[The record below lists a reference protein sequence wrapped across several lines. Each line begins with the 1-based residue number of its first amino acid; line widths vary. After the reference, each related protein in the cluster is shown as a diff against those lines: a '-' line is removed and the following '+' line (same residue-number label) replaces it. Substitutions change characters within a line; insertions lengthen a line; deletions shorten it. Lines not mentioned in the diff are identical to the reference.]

1 MLELQIIEEIR
12 NAWVNIGR
20 ATNKPEMVDAV
31 PDPLDLKILLE
42 TIFLA
47 SVECEEGVQA
57 RVRVVLYPDTTL
69 QTLFYHAPWID
80 AFPFGEELEFSTETL
95 TKLAPAFDQD
105 STAIAVARNPQ
116 GQHVIVGALFYG
128 KKITKLDQVQSFLGR
143 PPALI
148 MSVVSPG
155 SIAIAYSDRV
165 VGRFEKGQFVYANPG
180 PMASDLFIGHIIAVI
195 SQQEEFK
202 KHPDNYWNLYRDC
215 LERLYSTAAIKGHG
229 STIIWLPS
237 ALLENA
243 SRFIQ
248 AGTKI
253 SSKFPGKMFAVNVL
267 DRIAMGDDSHA
278 LADERRILAEFLD
291 VLAQLSC
298 VDGAL
303 IIDDELKP
311 HRFRCHLAAEKW
323 DGRVLEGTFRNA
335 IPTSAIDS
343 TRFGTRHN
351 SAINF
356 VGACPGAVA
365 FVISEDGPVR
375 VILKVGDDV
384 IIWPNCQNT
393 VFLD

>member
-20 ATNKPEMVDAV
+20 ATNKPEMLDAV
-31 PDPLDLKILLE
+31 PDALDLKILLE

-80 AFPFGEELEFSTETL
+80 AFPFGEELEFSTETI

-116 GQHVIVGALFYG
+116 GRHVIVGALFYG

-165 VGRFEKGQFVYANPG
+165 IGRFEKGQFVYANPG

-202 KHPDNYWNLYRDC
+202 KHPGNYWNLYRDC

-229 STIIWLPS
+229 SIIIWLPS

-253 SSKFPGKMFAVNVL
+253 SSKFPGKMFAGNVL
-267 DRIAMGDDSHA
+267 DRVAMGDDSHA

-335 IPTSAIDS
+335 IPTSAIDTTS
-343 TRFGTRHN
+343 FGTRHN

-365 FVISEDGPVR
+365 FVISEDGPVS

>member
-1 MLELQIIEEIR
+1 MFELKLIEEIR
-12 NAWVNIGR
+12 SAWVTIGQ
-20 ATNKPEMVDAV
+20 ATNKPEMVAAV
-31 PDPLDLKILLE
+31 PDQLDLKILLE
-42 TIFLA
+42 TMFLA
-47 SVECEEGVQA
+47 SIECEEGVQA
-57 RVRVVLYPDTTL
+57 RVRVVLYPDTTSE
-69 QTLFYHAPWID
+69 TLFYHAPWID
-80 AFPFGEELEFSTETL
+80 AFPFGEELAFSTETL
-95 TKLAPAFDQD
+95 SKLAPAFDQD

-116 GQHVIVGALFYG
+116 GLHVIVGALFYG
-128 KKITKLDQVQSFLGR
+128 KKITKLDHVQSFLGR

-148 MSVVSPG
+148 MSVESPG
-155 SIAIAYSDRV
+155 SVAIAYGDRV

-180 PMASDLFIGHIIAVI
+180 PMASDLFVGHIISVI
-195 SQQEEFK
+195 SQQEECK
-202 KHPDNYWNLYRDC
+202 KHPDNYWHLYRDC
-215 LERLYSTAAIKGHG
+215 LERLYSTAARKGHG
-229 STIIWLPS
+229 STIIWLPG
-237 ALLENA
+237 ALLANA

-253 SSKFPGKMFAVNVL
+253 SSKFPGSMFAVNVL
-267 DRIAMGDDSHA
+267 DRIAVHDESHA
-278 LADERRILAEFLD
+278 LADDRRRLAEFLD

-311 HRFRCHLAAEKW
+311 HRFRCHLAAVKW
-323 DGRVLEGTFRNA
+323 EGRVFEGTFRNA
-335 IPTSAIDS
+335 TPTSAID
-343 TRFGTRHN
+343 TTHFGTRHN

-375 VILKVGDDV
+375 VMLKVGDEV

>member
-1 MLELQIIEEIR
+1 MLGPQLIEEIR
-12 NAWVNIGR
+12 DAWVNIGR
-20 ATNKPEMVDAV
+20 VTNKPEMVAAV
-31 PDPLDLKILLE
+31 PDPLDLKVLLK
-42 TIFLA
+42 TIYLA
-47 SVECEEGVQA
+47 SIECEEGVQTKI
-57 RVRVVLYPDTTL
+57 RVVLYPDTTL
-69 QTLFYHAPWID
+69 ETLFYHAPWID
-80 AFPFGEELEFSTETL
+80 AFPFGEELLFSTETVS
-95 TKLAPAFDQD
+95 KLAPAFEKD

-116 GQHVIVGALFYG
+116 GRHVIVGALFYG
-128 KKITKLDQVQSFLGR
+128 KKFTRLDQVQSFLGR

-155 SIAIAYSDRV
+155 SVAIAYADRV
-165 VGRFEKGQFVYANPG
+165 VGRFEKGKFVLANPG
-180 PMASDLFIGHIIAVI
+180 PMASDLFVGHILAVI

-215 LERLYSTAAIKGHG
+215 LERLYFTAAKKGHG

-237 ALLENA
+237 SLLGNA
-243 SRFIQ
+243 ARFIQ
-248 AGTKI
+248 TGIKI
-253 SSKFPGKMFAVNVL
+253 SSKYPGKMFVVNVL
-267 DRIAMGDDSHA
+267 NRIAMSDDSHA
-278 LADERRILAEFLD
+278 LSNDRRILLEFLD

-311 HRFRCHLAAEKW
+311 YRFRCHLAAEKW
-323 DGRVLEGTFRNA
+323 CGRVLEGTFQNA
-335 IPTSAIDS
+335 IPTSAID
-343 TRFGTRHN
+343 TANFGTRHN

-375 VILKVGDDV
+375 IIVKIGDDV